1 MENIIS
7 IQDEHKLTR
16 AIEKAASLASID
28 TNSDRNVLLA
38 NILVEDAVPARFAK
52 VAANAF
58 NKRLTV
64 LTFKK
69 TADENRAASFP
80 LADPQKVYNIVAG
93 EKESLSNNAVN
104 KVASIEIVPKT
115 EGLKKSASS
124 TSINLQ
130 PKYEDVAS
138 IDRFNTHVNG
148 MLDKHAAIY
157 SSYVGKLNSLRTEI
171 DKNKN
176 KISEY
181 FSKDAN
187 VDKDL
192 PNAIQYF
199 GSDLSLLISE
209 ETINKVPFKKFASKG
224 IYKESYINNL
234 IKSTLSKV
242 AAYKDMYKFI
252 DAYKKELTIL
262 SKAAQSFGQDIEN
275 IRKNAFL
282 KKQADPLSA
291 IKNLTSLAL
300 TSGVTAKNVV
310 ETQQTAL
317 EGATSDWINNILAF
331 KNAAGGSK
339 GEYSKALD
347 ADFLTNDRMR
357 DRLLAWSDLSADPI
371 LASYPSEEVFM
382 AAANIMN
389 TSPKMEEASN
399 RNLLK
404 ANVTQYLLQNSR
416 LSTADIAALST
427 ILESVEK
434 AGDSNVEKSY
444 SDVVAKGTK
453 KPDSTIS
460 SFTLLK
466 SPKLHTSSIVKGSD
480 KMLAS
485 NNNTKKD

>member
-93 EKESLSNNAVN
+93 EKASLSNNTVN

-115 EGLKKSASS
+115 EGIKKSASNI
-124 TSINLQ
+124 SINLQ

-176 KISEY
+176 KISDY

-209 ETINKVPFKKFASKG
+209 EIINKVPFKKFASKG

-282 KKQADPLSA
+282 KKQADPLTTF
-291 IKNLTSLAL
+291 KNLSSLAL
-300 TSGVTAKNVV
+300 TSGVTAKNIA

-317 EGATSDWINNILAF
+317 EGATSDWVNTIIGF
-331 KNAAGGSK
+331 HNAAKNPK
-339 GEYSKALD
+339 GDYNKALD
-347 ADFLTNDRMR
+347 ADFLNKDRMR
-357 DRLLAWSDLSADPI
+357 DRLLAWSDLSADPV
-371 LASYPSEEVFM
+371 LASYPSEDVFM
-382 AAANIMN
+382 AASDIMN
-389 TSPKMEEASN
+389 THPRMEEASN

-404 ANVTQYLLQNSR
+404 ANVIQYLLQNKR
-416 LSTADIAALST
+416 LSTADIAAIST
-427 ILESVEK
+427 ILDSVGK
-434 AGDSNVEKSY
+434 AGGSIIEVA
-444 SDVVAKGTK
+444 SDKVSASGAK
-453 KPDSTIS
+453 KPSSTLS
-460 SFTLLK
+460 SFRTK
-466 SPKLHTSSIVKGSD
+466 GGSKPHTSSVVQGREST
-480 KMLAS
+480 S
-485 NNNTKKD
+485 KDNKD